1 MIITRIKGCNIL
13 KYRRLELALPE
24 SGLIAIS
31 GQNESGKSSIGEAV
45 CFALF
50 GRTFSIGP
58 DELDKVVRWGEN
70 HCTVTLDFT
79 VDGVAWELS
88 RMLDRDGN
96 HGASLT
102 RAGDEEP
109 VARGVKVVNERLVE
123 LVGFEYEQF
132 VESFYLA
139 QREITTPHP
148 HSQAVKIMA
157 GIAPLERV
165 REEIAGEIRERHELL
180 GEVQAEIDTVRSDL
194 DALDVEPGR
203 LERLER
209 ERATLR
215 DQADQVGGLGEEIA
229 QRVDTY
235 AEHMRAIYQAQSARS
250 RAAFLRFVFFLLALA
265 ALALWWLLGEG
276 AEMPLAG
283 QVRGLLDQ
291 YAPQYVQ
298 VPLQWWLWG
307 AAGLG
312 GLFLLSWLRV
322 AAKGGRVRRLRAE
335 AGQLAESLQR
345 ARDLEIEI
353 EQPLPEALE
362 ETPAAP
368 AGESAEEALDDE
380 AGEEA
385 SVEVVPERPDAMAFE
400 SLVERIASGEAAVR
414 QVRAYVEPELV
425 WLDWVREQLGA
436 EVATLDAAI
445 EEEQARLREAT
456 NLGQVLEGLREQR
469 EEVEARIRL
478 RETAI
483 ELLEGAVGALSNQFN
498 RDIKELVA
506 RLLPRFT
513 DGRYEHLQID
523 RDLSVRVFSAE
534 KRDFMDLEEVSSGTQ
549 RQIMLALRLALSQ
562 KLLARKVRG
571 RQFAFLDEPFAFFDE
586 ERTRR
591 ALAALAELGED
602 ISQVW
607 IVAQSFPEDAGVG
620 FDVHIECRREQDE
633 LVRGIE

>member
-1 MIITRIKGCNIL
+1 MIITRIKGSNIL

-58 DELDKVVRWGEN
+58 DDLDKVVRWGEN
-70 HCTVTLDFT
+70 HCAVTLDFT

-102 RAGDEEP
+102 RVGDEEP

-123 LVGFEYEQF
+123 LIGFEYEQF

-165 REEIAGEIRERHELL
+165 REEFAGEIRERHELL
-180 GEVQAEIDTVRSDL
+180 GEMQAEIDTVRSDL

-209 ERATLR
+209 EHATLR
-215 DQADQVGGLGEEIA
+215 DQVDQIRGLGEEIG
-229 QRVDTY
+229 QRMDTY

-250 RAAFLRFVFFLLALA
+250 RASFLRFVFFLLTLV

-276 AEMPLAG
+276 ADMPLAG

-322 AAKGGRVRRLRAE
+322 AAQGGRVRRLRAE

-345 ARDLEIEI
+345 ARNLEI
-353 EQPLPEALE
+353 EQPLPEAE
-362 ETPAAP
+362 EEVPAAP
-368 AGESAEEALDDE
+368 AGEVAEEASEDE

-385 SVEVVPERPDAMAFE
+385 SVEVAPERPDAMAFE

-414 QVRAYVEPELV
+414 QVRAYVEPELA
-425 WLDWVREQLGA
+425 WLEWVREQLDA
-436 EVATLDAAI
+436 QVATLDAAI
-445 EEEQARLREAT
+445 EEEQARLREAA
-456 NLGQVLEGLREQR
+456 NLEQVLEGLREQR
-469 EEVEARIRL
+469 EEGEARIRL

-483 ELLEGAVGALSNQFN
+483 ELLGGAVGALSNQFN

-562 KLLARKVRG
+562 KLLARTVHG

-586 ERTRR
+586 ERTRCALG
-591 ALAALAELGED
+591 ALADLGED

-620 FDVHIECRREQDE
+620 FDVHIECYREQDE
-633 LVRGIE
+633 LVRGVE

>member
-1 MIITRIKGCNIL
+1 MIITRIKGSNIL

-102 RAGDEEP
+102 RVGDEEP
-109 VARGVKVVNERLVE
+109 LARGVKVVNERLVE
-123 LVGFEYEQF
+123 LIGFEYEQF

-165 REEIAGEIRERHELL
+165 REEIVGEIRERQELL
-180 GEVQAEIDTVRSDL
+180 GEVQAEVDTVRSDL

-209 ERATLR
+209 ERAALR
-215 DQADQVGGLGEEIA
+215 DQVDQVGGLGEEIG
-229 QRVDTY
+229 QRMDTY

-265 ALALWWLLGEG
+265 ALALWWLLGKG
-276 AEMPLAG
+276 ADMPLAG

-291 YAPQYVQ
+291 YAPQYAQ

-312 GLFLLSWLRV
+312 GLFLLSWMRV

-345 ARDLEIEI
+345 ARDLEVAI
-353 EQPLPEALE
+353 EQPLPAAVEEA
-362 ETPAAP
+362 PVAP
-368 AGESAEEALDDE
+368 AGEAAEDVGDE
-380 AGEEA
+380 AGEEV
-385 SVEVVPERPDAMAFE
+385 SVEVAPERPDAMAFE
-400 SLVERIASGEAAVR
+400 SLVARIASGEATVR
-414 QVRAYVEPELV
+414 QVRAYAEPELA
-425 WLDWVREQLGA
+425 WLEWVREQLGT
-436 EVATLDAAI
+436 EVAMLDTAI
-445 EEEQARLREAT
+445 EEEQARLREAAS
-456 NLGQVLEGLREQR
+456 LKQVLEGLREQR
-469 EEVEARIRL
+469 EEIEARIQL

-498 RDIKELVA
+498 RDIKDLVA

-591 ALAALAELGED
+591 ALGALAELGDD

-607 IVAQSFPEDAGVG
+607 IVAQSFPEDAGVR
-620 FDVHIECRREQDE
+620 FDVHIECRREQDA
-633 LVRGIE
+633 LVLGIE